1 VKLAEALAMRAD
13 VQKRLEQM
21 RERLRLSALVQ
32 EGDQPPEDPQAL
44 LAELERMLADLTG
57 LIARI
62 NRTNLATQLPDGTS
76 LTDAL
81 ARRDTLALHY
91 SVLKSVADAASAR
104 IDRYTRSEIRRVA
117 TVDVAALRRQMDQL
131 AKQRRELDTSI
142 QAANWTTEL
151 TELLE

>member
-1 VKLAEALAMRAD
+1 MKLAEALALRAD
-13 VQKRLEQM
+13 IQKRVEQL
-21 RERLRLSALVQ
+21 RERLRMSALVQ

-44 LAELERMLADLTG
+44 LVELGRMLADLTA

-81 ARRDTLALHY
+81 ARRDTLALHH
-91 SVLKSVADAASAR
+91 SVLKVVADAASAR

-117 TVDVAALRRQMDQL
+117 TVDVAALRRQMDEL
-131 AKQRRELDTSI
+131 AQQRRELDTAI

-151 TELLE
+151 VE

>member
-1 VKLAEALAMRAD
+1 MKLAEALALRAD

-21 RERLRLSALVQ
+21 RERLRMSALVQ

-44 LAELERMLADLTG
+44 LAELERMLADLTR
-57 LIARI
+57 LVAHI

-81 ARRDTLALHY
+81 ARRDTLALHQ
-91 SVLKSVADAASAR
+91 SILKAVADAASAR
-104 IDRYTRSEIRRVA
+104 IDRYTRSEIRRMA
-117 TVDVAALRRQMDQL
+117 TVDVAALRRQMDEV
-131 AKQRRELDTSI
+131 AKQRRELDTTI

-151 TELLE
+151 LE

>member
-1 VKLAEALAMRAD
+1 MKLAEALVMRAD

-21 RERLRLSALVQ
+21 RERLRMSALVQ

-44 LAELERMLADLTG
+44 LAELERMLADLTR

-62 NRTNLATQLPDGTS
+62 NRTNLATQLPDGMS

-81 ARRDTLALHY
+81 ARRDTLALHH
-91 SVLKSVADAASAR
+91 SVLKAVADAASAR

-117 TVDVAALRRQMDQL
+117 TVDVAALRRQLDEV
-131 AKQRRELDTSI
+131 AHQRRALDTTI
-142 QAANWTTEL
+142 QAANWTTDLVE
-151 TELLE
+151 